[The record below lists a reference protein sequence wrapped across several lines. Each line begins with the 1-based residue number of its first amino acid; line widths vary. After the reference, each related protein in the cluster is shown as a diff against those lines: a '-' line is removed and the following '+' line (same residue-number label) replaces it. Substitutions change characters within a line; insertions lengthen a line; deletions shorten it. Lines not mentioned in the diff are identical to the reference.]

1 MYYVHLFWNDEK
13 YKLSNGNYYLDR
25 KSFYK
30 GSYKNHS
37 LPDLGIIKIKVSREN
52 IKVVTDTT
60 NSIEVYLTIKNKK
73 IFFSNKPLIKK
84 INNDNFKEF
93 LKLGY
98 CLNEKTIYENTS
110 LFPCSSLVIINIYEQ
125 ISIKIKFISY
135 FKNVDY
141 DYTADKRSGQYCY
154 KFKNP
159 ENALLF
165 RLWVD
170 GSDAPKKGKSQ
181 SKYTVCP
188 NCGHHL

>member
-1 MYYVHLFWNDEK
+1 MTLEKWNEVLVETPITK
-13 YKLSNGNYYLDR
+13 R
-25 KSFYK
+25 KDMTYSFTF
-30 GSYKNHS
+30 KNQQGR
-37 LPDLGIIKIKVSREN
+37 DIWGTKIR
-52 IKVVTDTT
+52 
-60 NSIEVYLTIKNKK
+60 
-73 IFFSNKPLIKK
+73 PLAGARQ
-84 INNDNFKEF
+84 F
-93 LKLGY
+93 LAGVGLK
-98 CLNEKTIYENTS
+98 
-110 LFPCSSLVIINIYEQ
+110 
-125 ISIKIKFISY
+125 
-135 FKNVDY
+135 KNVDY